1 MIGDVLDRKAIAGR
15 TKEQWWIHCV
25 CREYSQQ
32 GQFDRHELRFALWM
46 HGDCGLPPDKES
58 NRIPPPE
65 GSRRALWGLSPK
77 RSQTDRGMGLDGGTG
92 EVPSATSSGVD

>member
-32 GQFDRHELRFALWM
+32 GQFDPHDLRFALSM
-46 HGDCGLPPDKES
+46 RGDCGLPPDKES
-58 NRIPPPE
+58 NRIPPPGGLKTCAPGFITE
-65 GSRRALWGLSPK
+65 AVADGLGDGARR
-77 RSQTDRGMGLDGGTG
+77 RDRGGAFGYQLRR
-92 EVPSATSSGVD
+92 